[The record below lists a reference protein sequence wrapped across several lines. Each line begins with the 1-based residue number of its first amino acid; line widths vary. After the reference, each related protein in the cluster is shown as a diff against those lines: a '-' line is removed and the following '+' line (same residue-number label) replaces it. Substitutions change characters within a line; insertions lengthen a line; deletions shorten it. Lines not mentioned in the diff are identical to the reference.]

1 MRKKLLFV
9 IPSFKIGGTTVSTR
23 NLISVLD
30 KAKYDIRVWALDNH
44 GLLKDQYEDVE
55 QVKTSF
61 VAQALALSGWREE
74 RNWLRR
80 LAAAVIRMT
89 KRIPCLY
96 RLVMKYVIRRTLGN
110 EAYDTV
116 IACEEGLTSE
126 LVSLIPA
133 SNRIAWVRCDYKKY
147 FESYGRRKEYFY
159 KAYRHI
165 VCVSEQTTKNFVD
178 VYPEWADR
186 VVCIYNPQDSG
197 LIIANAGNDDHD
209 TRFKTDKTVI
219 LSMGR
224 LGSVKRFTHI
234 PSIARQLKEKG
245 LDFVWYIVGDGKE
258 KAAIEN
264 NINQNGME
272 DCVIMLGAK
281 SNPHFYIKRADL
293 YVCLSSS
300 EACPRVVNE
309 AKILGTPV
317 VSTVFPTIY
326 EYLEDGV
333 NGRIV
338 PLERMADAIA
348 EMLSDK
354 EMYNRI
360 KQEIE
365 GFEFDNSGLIKQLE
379 EIL

>member
-30 KAKYDIRVWALDNH
+30 KAKYDIRVWVLDNH

-61 VAQALALSGWREE
+61 VAQALALSEWKEE
-74 RNWLRR
+74 RNSLRR
-80 LAAAVIRMT
+80 FAAAVIRMT
-89 KRIPCLY
+89 KRMPCLY
-96 RLVMKYVIRRTLGN
+96 KQVMKHAIGRTLDN

-209 TRFKTDKTVI
+209 TRFRTDKTVI

-258 KAAIEN
+258 KAAIAN
-264 NINQNGME
+264 NIRQNGVE

-333 NGRIV
+333 NGRIA